1 MTPSEEHEQVE
12 AWRFDYA
19 MHLGYAPSVVTRLAA
34 GNLRHVDLHELE
46 RLIERS
52 CPPKTAL
59 RIMA

>member
-1 MTPSEEHEQVE
+1 MTTSEEHNQVK
-12 AWRFDYA
+12 AWRSQYA
-19 MHLGYAPSVVTRLAA
+19 TRLGYTPAVVTRLAD

-46 RLIERS
+46 RLIKRS